1 MTGCGCLMVV
11 AMLGGLLYVLIRGST
26 DSGEPVEAA

>member
-11 AMLGGLLYVLIRGST
+11 AAIGGLLYVLIRGGT
-26 DSGEPVEAA
+26 DAGEPVDAI